1 MSDAK
6 QSNALL
12 IIDAQK
18 AFERLEQDG
27 AVPNDAAAKTG
38 IATLLEAYRA
48 ADLPVIHVRHASLD
62 PHSYFQPHLPGFE
75 VMEVARERPGE
86 AVVIKHVN
94 SAFIG
99 TELEAILHDR
109 GVGSL
114 TIVGATLNHC
124 VETTTRMAANLGF
137 RVRLVADA
145 TWTYPVQS
153 LDGVTFP
160 ASLVHS
166 MSLANLNG
174 EFAEIVTTNDV
185 VGLFAARPPT
195 SPDGTPDAR
204 DRRSA
209 SFAR

>member
-18 AFERLEQDG
+18 AFERLEQEG
-27 AVPNDAAAKTG
+27 AVPNDAAAKTR
-38 IATLLEAYRA
+38 IATLLRAYRA
-48 ADLPVIHVRHASLD
+48 ADLPVIHVRHASLE
-62 PHSYFQPHLPGFE
+62 PHSYFQSHLPGFQ
-75 VMEVARERPGE
+75 VMAAARERAE
-86 AVVIKHVN
+86 EVVVTKHVN

-99 TELEAILHDR
+99 TELEAILRDH
-109 GVGSL
+109 GVRSL
-114 TIVGATLNHC
+114 TIAGATLNHC

-145 TWTYPVQS
+145 TWAYPMKS

-160 ASLVHS
+160 ASLVHA

-174 EFAEIVTTNDV
+174 EFADIVTTNDV
-185 VGLFAARPPT
+185 VGHLAARPPVR
-195 SPDGTPDAR
+195 R
-204 DRRSA
+204 DDIPEV
-209 SFAR
+209 